1 MPLYKNVHIY
11 GRKTSLRT
19 SFKKRS
25 IDVMRVGYGLS
36 TMGLALVI
44 LATCS
49 PVLAC
54 GGGGSSS
61 YRKPL
66 RPGHEHQSAARQPLP
81 KGMKQTTASSPAQP
95 QAADLSTP

>member
-1 MPLYKNVHIY
+1 MSCNDLMRIQQNVLSMAEC
-11 GRKTSLRT
+11 GRSSLG
-19 SFKKRS
+19 
-25 IDVMRVGYGLS
+25 M
-36 TMGLALVI
+36 ALVI

-49 PVLAC
+49 PVWAC
-54 GGGGSSS
+54 GGGGSTS

-66 RPGHEHQSAARQPLP
+66 RPDHEHQSEARQPLP